1 MQQNLPFVMKRKDSL
16 PRIRKP
22 VGLALQGAGSW
33 GAYTW
38 GVLDALLA
46 SRSVAIGPLSGTSAG
61 AINAAIVASALT
73 SGSARHAREALR
85 AFWLDVAYP
94 TNATPAGEA
103 WAPVER
109 VWRESI
115 GAWLLSSGSSPY
127 QLNPLGINPLRELIA
142 RHVDID
148 ALRSRAAPRLYVTL
162 TNVKTGLPHVVTNAA
177 MTVDVLVASA
187 CLPQLFQAVEIDGE
201 PYWDGGYSGNPT
213 LWPMIHDDATRDVIV
228 VQLVPDEVD
237 AAPTDA
243 TGIRRRVSEI
253 IFNSSLVA
261 EMQAITAMRAL
272 ALRSAD
278 DVDIID
284 TRLHRIG
291 PPPQSLLT
299 TGSALER
306 SRPWLLRLHA
316 EGRAAARRFIARHS
330 ADIGVRE
337 TLDITR
343 VFANQ
348 QRLKM
353 EQPANEDA
361 FDGRDRAHRAMK

>member
-1 MQQNLPFVMKRKDSL
+1 MQQTMPSVMKHNDSL
-16 PRIRKP
+16 RRIRKP

-46 SRSVAIGPLSGTSAG
+46 SRSLAIGQLSGTSAG
-61 AINAAIVASALT
+61 AINAAIVAGALA
-73 SGSARHAREALR
+73 SGSAKRAREALR

-94 TNATPAGEA
+94 TNTTPAGEA

-109 VWRESI
+109 AWRESI

-148 ALRSRAAPRLYVTL
+148 ALRSREAPRLYVTL
-162 TNVKTGLPHVVTNAA
+162 THVKTGLPHVVGNDA
-177 MTVDVLVASA
+177 MTIDVLVASA

-201 PYWDGGYSGNPT
+201 PYWDGGYSGNPA
-213 LWPMIHDDATRDVIV
+213 LWPMIHGEGARDLIV

-243 TGIRRRVSEI
+243 TAIRRRVSEI
-253 IFNSSLVA
+253 VFNSSLIA
-261 EMQAITAMRAL
+261 EMQAINAMRAL
-272 ALRSAD
+272 AERSD
-278 DVDIID
+278 NDVAIVD

-291 PPPQSLLT
+291 PPSSTLLMS
-299 TGSALER
+299 GSALER
-306 SRPWLLRLHA
+306 SQQWLLQLYG
-316 EGRAAARRFIARHS
+316 EGRVAARRFIARHS

-353 EQPANEDA
+353 EQPANEA
-361 FDGRDRAHRAMK
+361 VFDGRDRPQRVMK